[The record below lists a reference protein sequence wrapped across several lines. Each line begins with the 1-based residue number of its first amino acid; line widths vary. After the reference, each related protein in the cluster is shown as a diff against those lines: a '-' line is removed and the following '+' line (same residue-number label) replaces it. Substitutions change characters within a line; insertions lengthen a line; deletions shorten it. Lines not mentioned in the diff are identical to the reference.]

1 MDEKSIQRLSRN
13 KCIGKIKGIDQH
25 GPRTLEDMNMKRCK
39 FSLYTKLNER
49 LKLKCK
55 GKTILNVVSLNVVV
69 PSEVPGIRAKWSS
82 DEKFYPYIDNNIS
95 NKYCLFKH
103 QENKGQQEKAIRIL
117 QRRKIVYCQNYT

>member
-1 MDEKSIQRLSRN
+1 MDEKSIQRLSRD

-25 GPRTLEDMNMKRCK
+25 GPRTLEDMNMKRYK

-69 PSEVPGIRAKWSS
+69 LSEVPGVKAKSPS
-82 DEKFYPYIDNNIS
+82 DEKFYPYIGNNIF

-103 QENKGQQEKAIRIL
+103 Q
-117 QRRKIVYCQNYT
+117 